1 MRKTNDDVYN
11 ARLYKAGYGKK
22 RQHGKSYQRAIKKV
36 SELKKLQRQLAK
48 KWLNEKTTDGIKEIE
63 GNFGKKLQE
72 KIIILQLQIAPGIN
86 NVERCEA

>member
-1 MRKTNDDVYN
+1 M
-11 ARLYKAGYGKK
+11 
-22 RQHGKSYQRAIKKV
+22 

-72 KIIILQLQIAPGIN
+72 KVMILQLGTTQGIN

>member
-1 MRKTNDDVYN
+1 MMMYN

-63 GNFGKKLQE
+63 GNFGKK
-72 KIIILQLQIAPGIN
+72 IAGKSNDITTRNRTRN